1 MIYYSVWKDIPEV
14 HCFDEER
21 GEPEFDTAFLTRY
34 DTELCEIINSTF
46 SDDTT
51 MRLNMVEYYYDHAD
65 INITRRFT
73 AMITQIGFCFEISNP
88 VEEEVEEFMEKIHR
102 STYFWKLLK
111 LKRRNK
117 KLRVYLIKNDGN
129 IKEEYLRATGW
140 FY

>member
-1 MIYYSVWKDIPEV
+1 MIYYSVWKGIDEV
-14 HCFDEER
+14 YCLDDEL
-21 GEPEFDTAFLTRY
+21 GVSAEFDTAFINRY
-34 DTELCEIINSTF
+34 DTEICEIINSTF

-51 MRLNMVEYYYDHAD
+51 DELHNHTYAD
-65 INITRRFT
+65 ISITRRFT
-73 AMITQIGFCFEISNP
+73 AFITQIGFLFEISNP

-111 LKRRNK
+111 LKRRDK

>member
-1 MIYYSVWKDIPEV
+1 MICYSVWKDIPEV
-14 HCFDEER
+14 HCFDEEHD
-21 GEPEFDTAFLTRY
+21 EPEFDTAFITRY
-34 DTELCEIINSTF
+34 DTEICEIINSTF

-51 MRLNMVEYYYDHAD
+51 DRLYYHNYTD
-65 INITRRFT
+65 INITIRFT
-73 AMITQIGFCFEISNP
+73 ALITQIGFCFQISNP
-88 VEEEVEEFMEKIHR
+88 VKEEVEEFMEKIHR
-102 STYFWKLLK
+102 STYFCKLLK